1 NNFYQRSGFWG
12 GLVAQRWARAL
23 QTALSAQNRWGSLS
37 LKKAVHRAWDFLPL
51 ADLGIATPFFIF

>member
-1 NNFYQRSGFWG
+1 LG
-12 GLVAQRWARAL
+12 AQRWARAL